1 MVKQEQEEEKKPKR
15 RAAKSTSELEEEI
28 IKSDPKPEKEKCKE
42 IYAMTGNFGYM
53 RALIPVVLR
62 MVGLFRVRF
71 VTKKVG
77 TLLIGKCHGARELT
91 EHY

>member
-1 MVKQEQEEEKKPKR
+1 
-15 RAAKSTSELEEEI
+15 
-28 IKSDPKPEKEKCKE
+28 
-42 IYAMTGNFGYM
+42 
-53 RALIPVVLR
+53 LIPVVLR

-77 TLLIGKCHGARELT
+77 TLLIGKCHGDRELT